1 VGAGGFAMSVLIW
14 FTDPSNWSGP
24 SGIPTRLLEQFV
36 ITAVA
41 VLAAA
46 AIALPAGIV
55 TGHLGKGSAVVTS
68 VANLGRAIPTFAL
81 LLLLA
86 AAGGVGVSAAIIALA
101 IFAIPPMLT
110 NANIAI
116 SGVDPQARMAGRAV
130 GFTGRQLFWQ
140 VELPLALPLIF
151 AGIRTAS
158 VQVIATATL
167 AAFVGGGG
175 LGRFILDG
183 FALQDTTM
191 VLAGVLLVALVTMSM
206 EGLLALVQAGISHRL
221 GRVPG
226 RLTSSFLR
234 VFRTG

>member
-1 VGAGGFAMSVLIW
+1 MNVLIW
-14 FTDPSNWSGP
+14 FTDPANWSGP
-24 SGIPTRLLEQFV
+24 NGIPARLLEQFV

-41 VLAAA
+41 VVIAAV
-46 AIALPAGIV
+46 IALPVGIL
-55 TGHLGKGSAVVTS
+55 TGHLGRGSAVVTS

-86 AAGGVGVSAAIIALA
+86 AAGGVGVSAAIIALT
-101 IFAIPPMLT
+101 IFAIPPILT

-116 SGVDPQARMAGRAV
+116 SGVDAQARMAGRAV
-130 GFTGRQLFWQ
+130 GFTGRQLLSK

-151 AGIRTAS
+151 AGIRTAT
-158 VQVIATATL
+158 VQVTATATL
-167 AAFVGGGG
+167 AALVGGGG

-183 FALQDTTM
+183 FGLQDTTM
-191 VLAGVLLVALVTMSM
+191 VLAGVALVALVTMTM
-206 EGLLALVQAGISHRL
+206 EGFLALVQAGIAHQL

-234 VFRTG
+234 VLRNG

>member
-1 VGAGGFAMSVLIW
+1 MNVLMWFA
-14 FTDPSNWSGP
+14 DPANWSGP
-24 SGIPTRLLEQFV
+24 GGIPARLLEQLTITV
-36 ITAVA
+36 IA
-41 VLAAA
+41 VLVAA
-46 AIALPAGIV
+46 AIALPIGIL
-55 TGHLGKGSAVVTS
+55 TGHLGKGGALVTS

-86 AAGGVGVSAAIIALA
+86 AAGGVGVSAAIIALT

-110 NANIAI
+110 NANVGIA
-116 SGVDPQARMAGRAV
+116 GVDPQARMAGRAV
-130 GFTGRQLFWQ
+130 GFTGRQLLWQ
-140 VELPLALPLIF
+140 VELPLAMPLVF
-151 AGIRTAS
+151 AGIRTAT
-158 VQVIATATL
+158 VQVTATATL

-234 VFRTG
+234 VFRTS